1 MQDPVIIDLNNYLS
15 SMERAEEEADSAELE
30 LWNERMQTALRILAA
45 DKDDK
50 QKARML
56 IAWVEE
62 EIEEWQDAHL

>member
-1 MQDPVIIDLNNYLS
+1 
-15 SMERAEEEADSAELE
+15 MERAEEEADAAELE